1 MNYKA
6 YEALHAF
13 IEGGSVAQAALRL
26 HRTQPQVS
34 RLLAQLQEEAGFAV
48 FRREGRRLK
57 LTDDGRRYYHHVYGL
72 LRAQDALSDFTQ
84 DIRQG
89 TPGRIRILAANHII
103 DGLALQA
110 MAQCRLEDPSFS
122 ASLTARMPA
131 DLQWWLGQQQFD
143 VALVQLPLEHA
154 AIETELLVRSEI
166 VAVVGAHH
174 PLRHQ
179 SHISAQD
186 VERESFITLGRR
198 SVLGQRY
205 EAGFEI
211 ANVQPAAALEVSFS
225 TSAVQLAAY
234 GCGIALAE
242 PFSALAQLHTGVV
255 LRRFKPSVPLHYGLV
270 YPRGVERSA
279 ATDRFVQK
287 LRACVRTR
295 SDALRRAL
303 DGMEPDEDSQVTFGP
318 R

>member
-34 RLLAQLQEEAGFAV
+34 RLLAQLEEEAGFEIL
-48 FRREGRRLK
+48 RREGRRLK
-57 LTDDGRRYYHHVYGL
+57 LTDDGRRFYHHVYGL

-89 TPGRIRILAANHII
+89 IQGRVRILAANHII
-103 DGLALQA
+103 DGLALEA
-110 MAQCRLEDPSFS
+110 MAQCRLQQPDFS
-122 ASLTARMPA
+122 AALTARMPA

-143 VALVQLPLEHA
+143 LALVQLPLEHPA
-154 AIETELLVRSEI
+154 VETELLVCSEI
-166 VAVVGAHH
+166 VAVVGPDH
-174 PLRHQ
+174 PLKATDAITAEMVQ
-179 SHISAQD
+179 Q
-186 VERESFITLGRR
+186 ESFITLGRR

-205 EAGFEI
+205 EAAFD
-211 ANVQPAAALEVSFS
+211 ASNVQPASPLEVSFS

-242 PFSALAQLHTGVV
+242 PFSALAARHTGAI
-255 LRRFKPSVPLHYGLV
+255 LRRFTPTVSLHYGLV
-270 YPRGVERSA
+270 FPKAVKRSE
-279 ATDRFVQK
+279 ATQFFVTQLK
-287 LRACVRTR
+287 LCAQRKV
-295 SDALRRAL
+295 DALAL
-303 DGMEPDEDSQVTFGP
+303 ALNESHE
-318 R
+318 

>member
-34 RLLAQLQEEAGFAV
+34 RLLAQLEEEAGFV
-48 FRREGRRLK
+48 ILRREGRRLK

-89 TPGRIRILAANHII
+89 ITGRIRILAANHII

-110 MAQCRLEDPSFS
+110 MAQCRLEDPTFS

-143 VALVQLPLEHA
+143 IALVQLPLEHP
-154 AIETELLVRSEI
+154 AIRTELLVRSEI
-166 VAVVGAHH
+166 VAVVGASHH
-174 PLRHQ
+174 LRHR
-179 SHISAQD
+179 SHISAED
-186 VERESFITLGRR
+186 VARESFITLGRR

-205 EAGFEI
+205 EAGFET
-211 ANVQPAAALEVSFS
+211 ANVQPAAPLEVSFS

-242 PFSALAQLHTGVV
+242 PFSALAQRHTGVV
-255 LRRFKPSVPLHYGLV
+255 LRRFTPTVPLHYGLV
-270 YPRGVERSA
+270 FPKDVERSP
-279 ATDRFVQK
+279 ATEHFVRH
-287 LRACVRTR
+287 LRACAQSQ
-295 SDALRRAL
+295 SDALRVAL
-303 DGMEPDEDSQVTFGP
+303 DRTTPGTDG
-318 R
+318 